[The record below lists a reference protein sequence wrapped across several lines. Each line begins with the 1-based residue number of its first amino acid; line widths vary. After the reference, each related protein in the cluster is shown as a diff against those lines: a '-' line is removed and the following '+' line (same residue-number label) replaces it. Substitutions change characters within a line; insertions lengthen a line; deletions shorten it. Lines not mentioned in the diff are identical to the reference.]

1 MISPRESFFN
11 EIVQGRNNYLGTI
24 QTITPVLIKNFSNA
38 NDTKNSGSNDD
49 VNVMTVMIIFFEN
62 NTDFLFFW
70 IFISVFKRRAS
81 QHHVTVD
88 KATNYNILLSM
99 Y

>member
-62 NTDFLFFW
+62 NTDFCFFGYLFP
-70 IFISVFKRRAS
+70 SLKEE
-81 QHHVTVD
+81 HHSITLQLIRQQI
-88 KATNYNILLSM
+88 TTFY
-99 Y
+99 